1 MNLHCLFLVKIVAI
15 YGLLLC
21 KTFGLKIGSCKFFDK
36 SQVCSTAHLELG
48 RAPELLTRFPGQG
61 GDDSTRKTN
70 QPNPQ
75 GTLREDA

>member
-1 MNLHCLFLVKIVAI
+1 MHLRCFFLSKNSRKFIW
-15 YGLLLC
+15 
-21 KTFGLKIGSCKFFDK
+21 SCKFFDK

>member
-1 MNLHCLFLVKIVAI
+1 MHLRCFFLVEIVAN
-15 YGLLLC
+15 YALLMC
-21 KTFGLKIGSCKFFDK
+21 KIFGPKIRSCKFFEK
-36 SQVCSTAHLELG
+36 SQVRSTAHLELG

-61 GDDSTRKTN
+61 GGDSTTKTN